1 MSAGLGKFGESWAAG
16 YLRRQGCTVLG
27 RNLRISG
34 AEVDIL
40 ARDGDEYVFVE
51 VKSRRSGKYGRPEEA
66 VTRARYARLAA
77 AAEAYMAENGSGNTP
92 FRIDVIALEVDGAGS
107 VRRCDHLRN
116 VSAPDR

>member
-1 MSAGLGKFGESWAAG
+1 MTGGLGKFGESWAVG
-16 YLRRQGCTVLG
+16 YLRRQGCSILG

-40 ARDGDEYVFVE
+40 ARDGDELVFVE
-51 VKSRRSGKYGRPEEA
+51 VKSRRSGTYGRPEEA

-77 AAEAYMAENGSGNTP
+77 AAEAYMAEHRPGDAP
-92 FRIDVIALEVDGAGS
+92 FRIDVIAIQVDGGGS

-116 VSAPDR
+116 VSPPDW